1 MPARTLRRIARAAS
15 FRTFLQL
22 DRVGLHV
29 LPKHYHNPVAD
40 YAWLLRNKPLWA
52 RRSDLSGIEWDL
64 DRQLAWLR
72 EACERHLAEVLGL
85 CAYREIT
92 ATAWGPGY
100 GPIESEVLHCF
111 MRSHQPRRV
120 VEVGSGVSTVC
131 ALRAV
136 EQNLRE
142 GSTGTEFISIEPF
155 PGRCLSG
162 LKGIHLISKRVQELE
177 LSFFDRLEA
186 GDLLF
191 IDSSHAVKTGSD
203 VLFLYLEV
211 IPRLRAGVVIHIHDI
226 GLPYVYPRDVLSH
239 FHAWQETAL
248 LVALL
253 QGNQHLRVLCCL
265 SALHYDR
272 RAEMAR
278 ILPDYRPQIET
289 GEGLA
294 EADPQGHF
302 PSSIWLATA

>member
-1 MPARTLRRIARAAS
+1 LHRQGTRREIRSMSFMVKSTPASRAA
-15 FRTFLQL
+15 
-22 DRVGLHV
+22 
-29 LPKHYHNPVAD
+29 
-40 YAWLLRNKPLWA
+40 A
-52 RRSDLSGIEWDL
+52 RR
-64 DRQLAWLR
+64 
-72 EACERHLAEVLGL
+72 C
-85 CAYREIT
+85 
-92 ATAWGPGY
+92 
-100 GPIESEVLHCF
+100 
-111 MRSHQPRRV
+111 
-120 VEVGSGVSTVC
+120 STVLVDPPM
-131 ALRAV
+131 ATSRLIAFSKAAKEAMLRGSTVASSRSYQLRASATTSRPASR
-136 EQNLRE
+136 NRRLR
-142 GSTGTEFISIEPF
+142 SAWVATIEPF